1 MTRDMWIKES
11 LTLSPAQLAE
21 ISVWLGLPWT
31 VKMVFGELVDTVAPD
46 WILPGRDIPTSAPM
60 SAFGTKRTFQRAQ
73 SMSAFGGKA
82 DIVVL
87 VEGGVKTTLP
97 KAY

>member
-1 MTRDMWIKES
+1 MM
-11 LTLSPAQLAE
+11 
-21 ISVWLGLPWT
+21 
-31 VKMVFGELVDTVAPD
+31 FGELVDTVAPD

-82 DIVVL
+82 DIQLILFDVWLLTQSGYFKQAVRMPTRHN
-87 VEGGVKTTLP
+87 KH
-97 KAY
+97 AI